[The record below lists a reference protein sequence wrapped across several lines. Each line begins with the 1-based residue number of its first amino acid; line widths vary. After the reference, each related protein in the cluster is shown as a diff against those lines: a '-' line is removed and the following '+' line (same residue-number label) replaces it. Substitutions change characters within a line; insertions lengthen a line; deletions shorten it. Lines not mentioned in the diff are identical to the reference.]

1 VEGTFSWLK
10 DNSDYKDWFRAQ
22 KTPFLCVSGPQGTGK
37 TYLTYRCYQ
46 LLQEMIKPKTLTTE
60 TSKTRQNISVAYFFF
75 DPGSETHSLK
85 NALENLIVQI
95 ASQDS
100 KYCDSLSKDIDKKGF
115 EASKGDTAETLWKTF
130 LSTKFEKTSE
140 ASRMAYILLDGIDLL
155 SEEDLKALL
164 DLFQDLGC
172 DKTAIQIMMTG
183 IPDKLKEMNLK
194 PCEINLVA
202 RSKEH
207 GDIKTIIAHRIKN
220 MKNLKE
226 FSEDNR
232 KKIME
237 HLDSQSEGMSQHL
250 LYLVYR
256 VVESYQFLTSMQL

>member
-1 VEGTFSWLK
+1 MT
-10 DNSDYKDWFRAQ
+10 
-22 KTPFLCVSGPQGTGK
+22 
-37 TYLTYRCYQ
+37 
-46 LLQEMIKPKTLTTE
+46 KPKTLTTE

-164 DLFQDLGC
+164 GLFQDLGC
-172 DKTAIQIMMTG
+172 DRTAIQIMMTG

-207 GDIKTIIAHRIKN
+207 GDIKTIIAHRIKS

-237 HLDSQSEGMSQHL
+237 HLDSQSEGMSAHL
-250 LYLVYR
+250 LSWVYR
-256 VVESYQFLTSMQL
+256 VIESY

>member
-1 VEGTFSWLK
+1 MT
-10 DNSDYKDWFRAQ
+10 
-22 KTPFLCVSGPQGTGK
+22 
-37 TYLTYRCYQ
+37 
-46 LLQEMIKPKTLTTE
+46 KPKTLTTE
-60 TSKTRQNISVAYFFF
+60 TNKTRQNISVAYFFF

-164 DLFQDLGC
+164 GLFQDLGC
-172 DKTAIQIMMTG
+172 DRTAIQIMMTG

-194 PCEINLVA
+194 PCEINLAA

-207 GDIKTIIAHRIKN
+207 GDIKTIIAYRIKN

-237 HLDSQSEGMSQHL
+237 HLDSQSEGMSEHL
-250 LYLVYR
+250 LY
-256 VVESYQFLTSMQL
+256 